1 MATQS
6 TRSVPSIPARCDYTS
21 DSDVPS
27 TTRRTTTTS
36 STSRSSASDST
47 SASSSISRPDTPVSS
62 SITDSTV
69 QSTIF
74 RTTNDPQSMSSRSPN
89 STTTAVPLVPSQES
103 QKRKASTGMIV
114 GIVFGVITAVLI
126 VGVLGA
132 TFLRRRRR
140 AVKQEQEL
148 SAAPFYGVRGSKESE
163 NGTTEFPTNQTAI
176 DHRPSQSLEKTKLSE
191 SPLAPT
197 RSQPVRTSSDAA
209 SAAIPDPPLP
219 PLRRKSVSQREEALQ
234 RRVDMLLR
242 ENALLT
248 QELYPPSYHA
258 GSL

>member
-1 MATQS
+1 
-6 TRSVPSIPARCDYTS
+6 
-21 DSDVPS
+21 
-27 TTRRTTTTS
+27 
-36 STSRSSASDST
+36 
-47 SASSSISRPDTPVSS
+47 
-62 SITDSTV
+62 
-69 QSTIF
+69 
-74 RTTNDPQSMSSRSPN
+74 MSSRLTEYGFLRSPN

-163 NGTTEFPTNQTAI
+163 NDKLWTTEFPTNQTAI